1 MEYYSDS
8 MRHLVCKPYSIENLH
23 KMAEDLNI
31 KRCWFHKNHYDIPKR
46 RIGEITAKTRVVSPK
61 EIWMIIN
68 GRVVELVD
76 TADSKSAAERHGGST
91 PSTATKPDIMEII
104 FVDKPYQL
112 PIEIDGVV
120 KRWAVMAENLKINQS
135 FQEWFKEK
143 CERWSKNPL
152 YQNIK
157 GIYVYDMRPM
167 ALSDTESAMMVRYD
181 FIKDWSLDAKE

>member
-46 RIGEITAKTRVVSPK
+46 RIGEIAAKTKVVSPK
-61 EIWMIIN
+61 EIWTIIN

-91 PSTATKPDIMEII
+91 PSTATKSDIMEII
-104 FVDKPYQL
+104 FVNKPYQES
-112 PIEIDGVV
+112 IEINGVV
-120 KRWAVMAENLKINQS
+120 RKWVVKAEMLKANQT
-135 FQEWFKEK
+135 FQNWFKEK
-143 CERWSKNPL
+143 CEYWERHPL
-152 YQNIK
+152 YSGIK
-157 GIYVYDMRPM
+157 GIYVYDLVPM
-167 ALSDTESAMMVRYD
+167 AFSSEESGIMVRYD
-181 FIKDWSLDAKE
+181 VFWCL